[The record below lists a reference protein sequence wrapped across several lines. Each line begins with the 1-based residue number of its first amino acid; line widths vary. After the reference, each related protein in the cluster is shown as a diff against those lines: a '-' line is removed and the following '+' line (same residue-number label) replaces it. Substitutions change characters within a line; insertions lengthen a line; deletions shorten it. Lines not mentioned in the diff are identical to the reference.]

1 MSMYYEMVQRGN
13 LRYRSLKRISGP
25 LVEPVTIAEAK
36 AHLRIDADFTDDDL
50 YIQNL
55 ISAARHHVETVTD
68 RTLIKSQWRMKLD
81 CFPSWDIELPRPPV
95 LVGNI
100 TVTYVPSGE
109 SSAPVAFTNFR
120 ADMDST
126 PAVIRPQWTGTW
138 PTCRGAENDVVVTY
152 FAGYGESPADVPPP
166 AKHSI
171 LMILAHW
178 YSNREAVVQGGMN
191 PVPMA
196 VDIMLGSLDW
206 GQYR

>member
-1 MSMYYEMVQRGN
+1 
-13 LRYRSLKRISGP
+13 L
-25 LVEPVTIAEAK
+25 
-36 AHLRIDADFTDDDL
+36 
-50 YIQNL
+50 
-55 ISAARHHVETVTD
+55 
-68 RTLIKSQWRMKLD
+68 
-81 CFPSWDIELPRPPV
+81 
-95 LVGNI
+95 
-100 TVTYVPSGE
+100 
-109 SSAPVAFTNFR
+109 AFTNFR